1 MELHLTSKIALVT
14 ASSKGLGKAA
24 AMSLA
29 KEGATVI
36 VCSRNKKEIELAADE
51 IRRVSGAE
59 VLPVVADVSRAE
71 QIGMLFET
79 IRERFGTLHV
89 LVNNAGG
96 PPTGDILTMTDEEWR
111 QGYELTLMSMVRL
124 TREALPLMIKQQWGR
139 IITITSITGK
149 QPVNDLLISSALR
162 PGIHGLSKVL
172 SNKYAKDNI
181 TVNTICPGFIH
192 TERQQDLMQQRSAT
206 KNITPEEYM
215 AEIVRDIPAG
225 RMGKL
230 AEVGDVIAFL
240 SSENASYISGVNLL
254 VDGGLARG
262 IH

>member
-1 MELHLTSKIALVT
+1 MNLHLQSKIALVT

-36 VCSRNKKEIELAADE
+36 ICSRDKRQIEKTADE
-51 IRRVSGAE
+51 IRNLHHAE
-59 VLPVVADVSRAE
+59 VFALVADVSKPDNISR
-71 QIGMLFET
+71 LFEQV
-79 IRERFGTLHV
+79 RKQFGTLHI

-96 PPTGDILTMTDEEWR
+96 PPTGDILTMTDEEWEK
-111 QGYELTLMSMVRL
+111 GYELTLMSMIRL
-124 TREALPLMIKQQWGR
+124 TREALPLMIAQRWGR

-172 SNKYAKDNI
+172 ANKHAKENI
-181 TVNTICPGFIH
+181 TVNTVCPGFIN
-192 TERQQDLMQQRSAT
+192 TERQQELMLQRSAS
-206 KNITPEEYM
+206 KKISVEEYM
-215 AEIVRDIPAG
+215 ANISVDIPAG

-230 AEVGDVIAFL
+230 EEVGDVIAFL
-240 SSENASYISGVNLL
+240 ASENASYINGVNLL
-254 VDGGLARG
+254 VDGGLAKG